1 MRNLVKT
8 AIAAL
13 AIATLAGSATA
24 AAKDEDA
31 IKARVAAFIDL
42 FNKGDAKAMAA
53 FWVEDGTIVSPVGIM
68 GKGRAEIE
76 KIIATDV
83 ATILKGT
90 KMTMTV
96 VSVRMVGKDAAFI
109 ELEHSVTGA
118 MGPDGKPLPPMTFH
132 VPSLMLKKGKERMIA
147 DARPY
152 AYLPPPPDKMVAGK
166 PDKQ

>member
-13 AIATLAGSATA
+13 TIVSLAGSATA

-53 FWVEDGTIVSPVGIM
+53 FWVEDGTIVNPVGIM

-76 KIIATDV
+76 KVIATDL
-83 ATILKGT
+83 AMFLKGT

-109 ELEHSVTGA
+109 EIEHGVTGA
-118 MGPDGKPLPPMTFH
+118 MGPDGKPLPPITFH
-132 VPSLMLKKGKERMIA
+132 VPSLMVKKGKEWMIA

-152 AYLPPPPDKMVAGK
+152 AYLPPPPDKMAAGK
-166 PDKQ
+166 ADKK